1 MPRSF
6 PRHLLGGVLILAGI
20 VGSGGAWAEQEI
32 AVSLDS
38 PHPFQPVHG
47 PVEVVAVVASE
58 QQIERVAFYLDDV
71 MVGELESPPYRL
83 QIDVGQ
89 ENREHRF
96 QVVAYG
102 VSGATGST
110 TLTTPSFR
118 VDEEISIDL
127 QQLFVTVSDQGQRV
141 LDLERHD
148 FTIFD
153 QGQQQRIVTFSGGE
167 VPFTAVVLVD
177 ASISMAGPNLR
188 SALAGARAFFT
199 GMHVLDEGKLLAFS
213 DRILH
218 TTPFTTF
225 PGVLTAGLGQ
235 VRARGGTALND
246 HLYLALKRLDERQGR
261 RVVVLLSDGADA
273 HSVLSMTD
281 VANKARR
288 SQAMIYWL
296 RVPHREGSGTAET
309 QLPDLV
315 SAWRRTEDYHREFE
329 LLWRTVEESGGRI
342 RLLAS
347 IDEIEGAFR
356 EILAELREQYALGY
370 YPPLLRHDGSW
381 RKVEVRHRRQDLEVR
396 CRDGYIDF

>member
-1 MPRSF
+1 MRRHVPR
-6 PRHLLGGVLILAGI
+6 LLFAVALIPATI
-20 VGSGGAWAEQEI
+20 VVGPGAVRAEQEI
-32 AVSLDS
+32 TVSLDN

-47 PVEVVAVVASE
+47 QVEMVAVVVSE
-58 QQIERVAFYLDDV
+58 QEIERVAFYVDDV

-83 QIDVGQ
+83 PVDVGQ

-102 VSGATGST
+102 ISGATGST
-110 TLTTPSFR
+110 MLTTPRFR
-118 VDEEISIDL
+118 VDDEISVDL
-127 QQLFVTVSDQGQRV
+127 QQLYVTVSHNGQRV
-141 LDLERHD
+141 SGLERGH
-148 FTIFD
+148 FTVLD
-153 QGQQQRIVTFSGGE
+153 QEQRQKIVTFARGE

-177 ASISMAGPNLR
+177 ASISMAGDKLR

-199 GMHVLDEGKLLAFS
+199 AMRTLDEGKLLVFS

-225 PGVLTAGLGQ
+225 PEVLTAGLGQ

-246 HLYLALKRLDERQGR
+246 HLYLALKRLEERQGR
-261 RVVVLLSDGADA
+261 RVVVLLSDGVDS
-273 HSVLSMTD
+273 HSVLTMTD
-281 VANKARR
+281 VLSKARR

-296 RVPHREGSGTAET
+296 RVPYSGATET
-309 QLPDLV
+309 ELPDLA
-315 SAWRRTEDYHREFE
+315 SAWRSSEDYRREFE
-329 LLWRTVEESGGRI
+329 LLRSTVEENGGRI

-347 IDEIEGAFR
+347 IEEIEVAFR

-381 RKVEVRHRRQDLEVR
+381 RKVEVRLLRPELEVR

>member
-1 MPRSF
+1 MARSF
-6 PRHLLGGVLILAGI
+6 SRYVSGGVLILAWI
-20 VGSGGAWAEQEI
+20 VGSAGARADQEI

-58 QQIERVAFYLDDV
+58 EPIERVAFYLDDV
-71 MVGELESPPYRL
+71 MVGELSSPPYRFP
-83 QIDVGQ
+83 IDVGQ

-110 TLTTPSFR
+110 MLTTPSFR
-118 VDEEISIDL
+118 VDDEISVDL
-127 QQLFVTVSDQGQRV
+127 QQLYVTVSDQGQRV
-141 LDLERHD
+141 PDLERHD
-148 FTIFD
+148 FTIYD
-153 QGQQQRIVTFSGGE
+153 QGQRQRIVTFSGGE

-177 ASISMAGPNLR
+177 ASISMAGAKLR

-199 GMHVLDEGKLLAFS
+199 GMRDLDEGKLLAFS

-246 HLYLALKRLDERQGR
+246 HLYLALKRLEERQGR
-261 RVVVLLSDGADA
+261 RVVVLLSDGVDS

-281 VANKARR
+281 VMNKARR

-296 RVPHREGSGTAET
+296 RVPYREGSGGAET
-309 QLPDLV
+309 QLPGLA
-315 SAWRRTEDYHREFE
+315 STWRRSEDYHREFE
-329 LLWRTVEESGGRI
+329 LLRRTVEESGGRI

-347 IDEIEGAFR
+347 IAEIEAAFR
-356 EILAELREQYALGY
+356 EITAELREQYALGY
-370 YPPLLRHDGSW
+370 YPPLLHHDGSW
-381 RKVEVRHRRQDLEVR
+381 RKVEVRLHRQGLEVR